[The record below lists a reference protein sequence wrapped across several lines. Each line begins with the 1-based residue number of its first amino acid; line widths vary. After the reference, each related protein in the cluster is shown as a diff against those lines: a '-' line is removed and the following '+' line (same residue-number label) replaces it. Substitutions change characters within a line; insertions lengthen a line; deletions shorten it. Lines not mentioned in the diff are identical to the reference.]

1 MFNKN
6 QARYFVSIIIILII
20 LLIYKGWF
28 LFNPLSAGDWGFF
41 YNSSLKEFSVNP
53 SSWNSVFNSGLGG
66 SNLIILGLFFYF
78 SSTIYLL
85 FNFFKFDWLLIERI
99 AWFWPFLIISVFS
112 SYFLFKKLFS
122 DKFALLS
129 SALFTLNT
137 YILMVV
143 GGGQM
148 GIALSYTIAP
158 FVLYLFIKTIDF
170 FNSSENNL
178 QFSPASP
185 SEAGRAIYN
194 FKLPMLAGILLSLQI
209 IFDLRIAYITL
220 AAVAIYAV
228 LHILNSVF
236 SKETLKK
243 KIFYILYFIFYIF
256 IIPGIV
262 TFLLNSFWIIP
273 LISGGKNP
281 LVELGSAYSSLESVK
296 FFSFAKFEDS
306 FSLLHPNWS
315 ENIFGKT
322 GFLKP
327 EFLMLPILAYSSL
340 FFISKIKDQ
349 RTKSYILFF
358 ALLGLIGTFLAKGAN
373 EPFEE
378 IYLWMFNH
386 VPGFIMFRDPT
397 KWYTLVAISYSI
409 LIPFTVWKIYEWI
422 KSQQKFQI
430 FPTNFFRVG
439 SRLKTISG
447 IIFNLQN
454 LFLLFIVFWLLY
466 LIRPAILGQL
476 SGTFSSTQVP
486 QDYIRLEQF
495 LSSQNN
501 FSRTLW
507 VPTLQRFGYY
517 SNAHPAIP
525 ANDFFKTSGYS
536 NVLQNI
542 RIDKT
547 KNLLRESAV
556 KYVIVPYD
564 SQGEIFLK
572 DRKYNNDIYQK
583 TINVV
588 KQIPYLKQVSG
599 FGKIAVFEV
608 HPPAG
613 GPKDHFW
620 TTSKSLTLKYK
631 YVSPVEY
638 RFEVVNAK
646 KGDMI
651 VFAENYDASWQARD
665 SNTKFYD
672 WPNLIGSDPYERRFN
687 SFTLRKGGDY
697 SMVLYYYPQILVN
710 IGMAISG
717 LTLVLIL
724 GALIYSKKRKI

>member
-66 SNLIILGLFFYF
+66 SNLTILGLFFYF

-85 FNFFKFDWLLIERI
+85 FNFFKFDWLVIERI
-99 AWFWPFLIISVFS
+99 AWFWPFLIISILS

-137 YILMVV
+137 YILMIV

-148 GIALSYTIAP
+148 GVAMAYSIAP
-158 FVLYLFIKTIDF
+158 LALASFIKVTDVIL
-170 FNSSENNL
+170 SSSRNIKYQISNIKY
-178 QFSPASP
+178 AII
-185 SEAGRAIYN
+185 AG
-194 FKLPMLAGILLSLQI
+194 LLLSILVM
-209 IFDLRIAYITL
+209 FDLRIAYITL
-220 AAVAIYAV
+220 AAVAVYAV
-228 LHILNSVF
+228 LSIMNYVL
-236 SKETLKK
+236 SKETLRK
-243 KIFYILYFIFYIF
+243 KIFYILYFVFYIF

-296 FFSFAKFEDS
+296 FFSFAKLEDS
-306 FSLLHPNWS
+306 FSLLHPNWP

-340 FFISKIKDQ
+340 FFISKIKEQ
-349 RTKSYILFF
+349 GTKSYVLFF
-358 ALLGLIGTFLAKGAN
+358 ASLGLIGTFLAKGAN
-373 EPFEE
+373 EPFGG
-378 IYLWMFNH
+378 IYLWMFEH

-409 LIPFTVWKIYEWI
+409 LIPFSIWNIYGILSSKFKVQSLKVQLKI
-422 KSQQKFQI
+422 QKFIPNI
-430 FPTNFFRVG
+430 FLILT
-439 SRLKTISG
+439 S
-447 IIFNLQN
+447 
-454 LFLLFIVFWLLY
+454 LFLIL
-466 LIRPAILGQL
+466 LIRPALLGQL
-476 SGTFSSTQVP
+476 TGTFKPTSIP
-486 QDYIRLEQF
+486 NDYIKLEKF
-495 LSSQNN
+495 LSSQNS

-507 VPTLQRFGYY
+507 IPTTQRFGFY
-517 SNAHPAIP
+517 SNLHPAIP

-547 KNLLRESAV
+547 KNLLQESAV

-572 DRKYNNDIYQK
+572 DRKYNSDTYQK
-583 TINVV
+583 TINEI

-599 FGKIAVFEV
+599 FGKIAVFEISNPRD
-608 HPPAG
+608 HFYISNPPAG
-613 GPKDHFW
+613 EAGQQSPVRNASQNDAGGAISNQK
-620 TTSKSLTLKYK
+620 LTYR
-631 YVSPVEY
+631 YISPVEY
-638 RFEVVNAK
+638 KLEVKNAR
-646 KGDMI
+646 KGDVI
-651 VFAENYDASWQARD
+651 VFSENYDASWMARD
-665 SNTKFYD
+665 SDTKFYD
-672 WPNLIGSDPYERRFN
+672 WPSLVGSDPYERRFN

-717 LTLVLIL
+717 STLVLIL
-724 GALIYSKKRKI
+724 SVLIYLRKKKV